1 MTKIGTISIR
11 HRIGIIFLYGI
22 SETCRQYYGCTRE
35 RVCLGFVFLGKLYG
49 GAARFT
55 DIGMAVLSYY
65 KRLAFAILK
74 KLIILDC
81 CFL

>member
-1 MTKIGTISIR
+1 MKKIGTISIR

-22 SETCRQYYGCTRE
+22 SETCRQYYGCR
-35 RVCLGFVFLGKLYG
+35 RGRICLALFFGQAIR

>member
-1 MTKIGTISIR
+1 MDVDVGVFVWALFFGQAIR
-11 HRIGIIFLYGI
+11 
-22 SETCRQYYGCTRE
+22 
-35 RVCLGFVFLGKLYG
+35 

-65 KRLAFAILK
+65 KRLAFSILK

-81 CFL
+81 YFF

>member
-1 MTKIGTISIR
+1 MYV
-11 HRIGIIFLYGI
+11 HVNVFVWALFF
-22 SETCRQYYGCTRE
+22 
-35 RVCLGFVFLGKLYG
+35 RVSYTGG